1 MQLEDIA
8 VPDYHGGPLS
18 GIDAFRGLTAL
29 ASSVLARFTSE
40 LKKRGGGT
48 QGAAHGVIRGT
59 GPGVSFGALIQA
71 LERDE
76 PRALRAP
83 FENTDSIS
91 GAVWRA
97 FDLLGPG
104 HDDALL
110 KLRFERGTDTLPLH
124 THLHSD
130 RVIIVLDGRGFFY
143 AADDPKCAHS
153 DDRLRSIA
161 VRKHDAVVFT
171 RGVVHTFTAPVEP
184 LTLLS
189 YHAPFIP
196 LEDIAQYTV
205 ADGAAQTK
213 VLRTTDTPSICG
225 VPGWSLLTGS

>member
-1 MQLEDIA
+1 M
-8 VPDYHGGPLS
+8 
-18 GIDAFRGLTAL
+18 
-29 ASSVLARFTSE
+29 
-40 LKKRGGGT
+40 
-48 QGAAHGVIRGT
+48 
-59 GPGVSFGALIQA
+59 
-71 LERDE
+71 
-76 PRALRAP
+76 
-83 FENTDSIS
+83 
-91 GAVWRA
+91 WRA

-205 ADGAAQTK
+205 ADGAANESAENDRYT
-213 VLRTTDTPSICG
+213 VNMRCSRVVAPDRLIRMRLSPAA
-225 VPGWSLLTGS
+225 